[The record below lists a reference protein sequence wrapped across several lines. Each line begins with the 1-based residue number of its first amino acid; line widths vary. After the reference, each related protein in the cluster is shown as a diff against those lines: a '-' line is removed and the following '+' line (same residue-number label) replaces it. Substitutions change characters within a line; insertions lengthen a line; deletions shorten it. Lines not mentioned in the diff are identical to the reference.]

1 MRVKH
6 FSLYDCGSMWRAL
19 TVCATLSAAVA
30 CTDDT
35 FDGFSARP
43 GDTVGFSVSLTESWR
58 ESRGGVSESVPDVKI
73 SKMDS
78 HDCEKPLYL
87 ITSTTT
93 LPDSVRAIDISPRQ
107 SRGTSIGSDGDS

>member
-43 GDTVGFSVSLTESWR
+43 GVTVR
-58 ESRGGVSESVPDVKI
+58 HIYDYAP
-73 SKMDS
+73 
-78 HDCEKPLYL
+78 
-87 ITSTTT
+87 
-93 LPDSVRAIDISPRQ
+93 
-107 SRGTSIGSDGDS
+107 